1 MRLLDRYLLREL
13 LEPLAYC
20 LGGFVVFWVAFDLFE
35 QLDRFQANRMRTGEV
50 IEYYAVRLPE
60 FVVTALPMALL
71 LALLY
76 ALSRHARHHEITAIR
91 AAGVSVWR
99 LAAPYFGV
107 GLAAGAVLFSLNE
120 WCVPDAAERAEQ
132 IKRRRS
138 PEAETQQREV
148 ARQVGFTN
156 ERERRA
162 WQIAEFNFRTG
173 EMLKPKVIEF
183 FADGSQRWLDAER
196 AGRMHGVWTFFN
208 VRQYQVAAGA
218 NALPTLILQTNALAR
233 PDFTE
238 TPEEI
243 RSELKI
249 SRRLGGRVERAADV
263 PLRELLDYLR
273 FHPRPTRADRSWLYT
288 KLHARLA
295 MPWTCVIVVLVA
307 LPVGLATGRR
317 NLFVGVA
324 GSIVICFGYFVV
336 GQLGIALGT
345 GGRLPPW
352 LAGWLANGLFGLG
365 GLWWTARLR

>member
-13 LEPLAYC
+13 LMPLAYC
-20 LGGFVVFWVAFDLFE
+20 LGGFILFWIAFDLFE
-35 QLDRFQANRMRTGEV
+35 QLDRFQANRLSTSDV
-50 IEYYAVRLPE
+50 AAYYAVRLPE
-60 FVVTALPMALL
+60 LVVTALPVALL

-91 AAGVSVWR
+91 AAGVSLWR

-107 GLAAGAVLFSLNE
+107 GLVGGALLFGLNE
-120 WCVPDAAERAEQ
+120 WFVPDAAERAEQ

-138 PEAETQQREV
+138 PDAEASSLEV
-148 ARQVGFTN
+148 ARQVAFTN
-156 ERERRA
+156 DRERRA
-162 WQIAEFNFRTG
+162 WQIAEFHFRTAQ
-173 EMLKPKVIEF
+173 MLNPKVIEF
-183 FADGSQRWLDAER
+183 MPDGSQRWLDAER
-196 AGRMHGVWTFFN
+196 AGRVNGVWTFFN
-208 VRQYQVAAGA
+208 VRLYRVPAGA
-218 NALPTLILQTNALAR
+218 NAVPALLLQTNTLAR
-233 PDFTE
+233 PDLTE
-238 TPEEI
+238 TPDEI

-273 FHPRPTRADRSWLYT
+273 FHPRPARGDRPWLYT

-307 LPVGLATGRR
+307 LPVGLASDRR

-324 GSIVICFGYFVV
+324 GSIVICFGYFVL

-345 GGRLPPW
+345 GGHLPPW
-352 LAGWLANGLFGLG
+352 VGGWLANVVFGLG